1 MLVLKGHDR
10 RQAVYSLAFA
20 PDGAA
25 LASCGLDDTV
35 RLWDLRAGTHRVVAK
50 TYGYLARSVAFSP
63 DGATLAWVNHDDVHT
78 CDLATDERHEVHTAA
93 LLRSEREGESH
104 RLIFAVVRYSPD
116 GKMLA
121 VAGTDLHL
129 LEVGT
134 WQTWRRQAPDERKIA
149 YGIVTGSVAFAPD
162 GRRLAVGVSRP
173 GRKHAAFYR
182 HAVHLFEPARLEH
195 LGAVEAAREVTDL
208 AFAPDGV
215 TLAAACGPVLTVWD
229 VAHPRPLLQHQ
240 FGNRHVKSVA
250 FTPDGRF
257 LLVAG
262 NDSSVR
268 VRDARS
274 WAEHTAFDW
283 GIGEVVTVAVA
294 ADGMR
299 AAAGGHNGKIVVWDL
314 DL

>member
-20 PDGAA
+20 PDGAT

-35 RLWDLRAGTHRVVAK
+35 RLWDLRAGTYRVVAK

-63 DGATLAWVNHDDVHT
+63 DGGALAWINHDDVHI
-78 CDLATDERHEVHTAA
+78 CVLATDERHQVN
-93 LLRSEREGESH
+93 LQPEGSPV
-104 RLIFAVVRYSPD
+104 FAVVRYSP
-116 GKMLA
+116 GGTLLA
-121 VAGTDLHL
+121 VAGTQLHL

-134 WQTWRRQAPDERKIA
+134 WQELLAW
-149 YGIVTGSVAFAPD
+149 GLGSVTGSVAFAPD
-162 GRRLAVGVSRP
+162 GRMIAVGASRDH
-173 GRKHAAFYR
+173 RSHFR
-182 HAVHLFEPARLEH
+182 HAVHLFDPAMPAFPSHTGGL
-195 LGAVEAAREVTDL
+195 AAPRQVTDL
-208 AFAPDGV
+208 AFAPDGT
-215 TLAAACGPVLTVWD
+215 TLAGACGPVLTVWD
-229 VAHPRPLLQHQ
+229 VAHSRPLLQHQ
-240 FGNRHVKSVA
+240 FGGRHVKSVA

-262 NDSSVR
+262 NDRSVR
-268 VRDARS
+268 VWDARS

-283 GIGEVVTVAVA
+283 GVGEVVTVAVA

-299 AAAGGHNGKIVVWDL
+299 AAAGGRNGKIVVWDL

>member
-50 TYGYLARSVAFSP
+50 TYGYLSRSVAFSP
-63 DGATLAWVNHDDVHT
+63 DGTTLAWVNYNDVHT
-78 CDLATDERHEVHTAA
+78 CDLATDERHEMNFVG
-93 LLRSEREGESH
+93 SQ
-104 RLIFAVVRYSPD
+104 RLMFGVVRYSPD
-116 GKMLA
+116 GKLLA
-121 VAGTDLHL
+121 VAGSELRL
-129 LEVGT
+129 LEAGT
-134 WQTWRRQAPDERKIA
+134 GRPRLAWGDGT
-149 YGIVTGSVAFAPD
+149 VTGSVAFAPD
-162 GRRLAVGVSRP
+162 GRRVAAGVSRR
-173 GRKHAAFYR
+173 GASRLQ
-182 HAVHLFEPARLEH
+182 HAVHLFDPARPEPVGGLP
-195 LGAVEAAREVTDL
+195 ARRQVTDL

-215 TLAAACGPVLTVWD
+215 TLAGACGPVLAVWD
-229 VAHPRPLLQHQ
+229 VAHSRQLLQHQ

-268 VRDARS
+268 VWDARS
-274 WAEHTAFDW
+274 WAEHGAFDW
-283 GIGEVVTVAVA
+283 GVGEVVTVAVA

-299 AAAGGHNGKIVVWDL
+299 AAAGGRSGKIVVWDL

>member
-1 MLVLKGHDR
+1 MLLLKGHDR

-35 RLWDLRAGTHRVVAK
+35 RLWDLRAGTQRVVAK

-63 DGATLAWVNHDDVHT
+63 DGRSLAWANGGDVHT
-78 CDLATDERHEVHTAA
+78 CTLATDGRHEINV
-93 LLRSEREGESH
+93 GPGSH
-104 RLIFAVVRYSPD
+104 RIFAAVRYSTD
-116 GKMLA
+116 GKLLA
-121 VAGTDLHL
+121 VAGTQLHL

-134 WQTWRRQAPDERKIA
+134 WRPRLEWDPVT
-149 YGIVTGSVAFAPD
+149 VTGSVAFAPD
-162 GRRLAVGVSRP
+162 GRVAVGVSRRHP
-173 GRKHAAFYR
+173 AFFRHAA
-182 HAVHLFEPARLEH
+182 HLFEPTPRPLGGLE
-195 LGAVEAAREVTDL
+195 APRQVTDL

-215 TLAAACGPVLTVWD
+215 TLTGACGPYLTVWD
-229 VAHPRPLLQHQ
+229 VAHPRQVLQHQ
-240 FGNRHVKSVA
+240 FGGRHVKSVA

-262 NDSSVR
+262 NDSRVR
-268 VRDARS
+268 VWDARS

-283 GIGEVVTVAVA
+283 GVGEVVTVAVA

-299 AAAGGHNGKIVVWDL
+299 AAAGGRNGKIVVWDL